1 MKFLKYTS
9 SILAA
14 VLLFAACSED
24 FFDATIDLPTPEHTP
39 IIAVSAFA
47 TNTDSLGIFA
57 KVTRT
62 FGLFEERPN
71 DDALEDATV
80 QLFENGEL
88 LYDFSLAEQEQF
100 SHFALFDGEFGGIGN
115 TYELKIT
122 DPTYGTATA
131 IQKMPEPIPLEE
143 IEYRMLDNSGDFV
156 EGNGEF
162 ELTFQDPAG
171 AANFYELTISQ
182 VCYFTF
188 FDANGNEVRDSFVNN
203 VFFDEDL
210 EGPNSNSNYTEGY
223 DFESLLISDVNFDG
237 QRVTLSPNIYEFCS
251 NSVEGQFSRYIVH
264 WRTVTEEYFNYS
276 KSLLQADL
284 AENNPFSEP
293 VSVFSNVEGGIGAFC
308 LRSELRYDVE

>member
-1 MKFLKYTS
+1 MKFLKYIS
-9 SILAA
+9 SILSA
-14 VLLFAACSED
+14 VLLLAACSGD

-47 TNTDSLGIFA
+47 TSTDSLGIFA

-122 DPTYGTATA
+122 DPTYGSASA
-131 IQKMPEPIPLEE
+131 VQKMPEPIALEE
-143 IEYRMLDNSGDFV
+143 LEFRAVENTNDF

-162 ELTFQDPAG
+162 RLTFQDPPG
-171 AANFYELTISQ
+171 EANYYELKVSQ
-182 VCYFTF
+182 VCTYVF
-188 FDANGNEVRDSFVNN
+188 FDQDGNEVRDSFENV
-203 VFFDEDL
+203 VFFNEEL
-210 EGPNSNSNYTEGY
+210 EGPDANGNYTEGY
-223 DFESLLISDVNFDG
+223 DYEALLISDQNFDG
-237 QRVTLSPNIYEFCS
+237 QRITLSPSIYEFCS
-251 NSVEGQFSRYIVH
+251 SSIEGQSSRYTVY
-264 WRTVTEEYFNYS
+264 WRTITEDYFNYS
-276 KSLLQADL
+276 KSLLQGEL

-293 VSVFSNVEGGIGAFC
+293 VAVFSNVEGGIGAFC